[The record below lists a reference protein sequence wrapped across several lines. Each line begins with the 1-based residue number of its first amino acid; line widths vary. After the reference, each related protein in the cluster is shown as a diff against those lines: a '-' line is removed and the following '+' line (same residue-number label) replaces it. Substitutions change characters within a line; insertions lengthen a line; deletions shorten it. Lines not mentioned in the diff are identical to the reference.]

1 MKLAP
6 YNTEAM
12 TIYSMTG
19 FGVANAATPS
29 GMASVEI
36 RSVNS
41 RFSEFSARL
50 PDECKGFEQAMRDLI
65 SPRLPR
71 GKIELKIALSRLE
84 TGRDGPSLQ
93 PDRLAEVLDLTKR
106 VRQEAGELVSP
117 WSMADLLRWPGVLG
131 NEGMDPVAFEAAM
144 LALATRALEAL
155 ETARARE
162 GAKLAASIEGRLAN
176 IKDLAATAG
185 PLVPAVLEQIRD
197 KTRQR
202 LREAFADLAPASV
215 EALIEDRIRQEAH
228 VASVRFDIAEELDR
242 IAAHVCEMTRILAEN
257 RGQPV
262 GKRLDFLTQ
271 ELHREANTLG
281 SKSPSLALT
290 QLAIEM
296 KLAIEQIR
304 EQVQN
309 LQ

>member
-50 PDECKGFEQAMRDLI
+50 PEECKGFEQAMRDLI

-71 GKIELKIALSRLE
+71 GKIELRIELSRLE
-84 TGRDGPSLQ
+84 TGRDGPSLR
-93 PDRLAEVLDLTKR
+93 PDRLAEVLDLTER

-202 LREAFADLAPASV
+202 LREAFADLAPASG

-228 VASVRFDIAEELDR
+228 AASVRFDIAEELDR
-242 IAAHVCEMTRILAEN
+242 IAAHVCEMTRILTDN

>member
-1 MKLAP
+1 
-6 YNTEAM
+6 M

-19 FGVANAATPS
+19 FGVANAATQL
-29 GMASVEI
+29 GLASVEI
-36 RSVNS
+36 RSVNN
-41 RFSEFSARL
+41 RFFEFSARL
-50 PDECKGFEQAMRDLI
+50 PEECKGFEQAMRDLI

-71 GKIELKIALSRLE
+71 GKIELRVQLSRLE
-84 TGRDGPSLQ
+84 TGPDGPSLQ
-93 PDRLAEVLDLTKR
+93 LDKLSEVLGLTER

-131 NEGMDPVAFEAAM
+131 NQGTDPVAFEAAM
-144 LALATRALEAL
+144 LALATGALEAL

-162 GAKLAASIEGRLAN
+162 GAALAASIEGRLAN
-176 IKDLAATAG
+176 IRVLAAAAA
-185 PLVPAVLEQIRD
+185 PLVPAALDQIRD

-202 LREAFADLAPASV
+202 LREAFADLAPASGDT
-215 EALIEDRIRQEAH
+215 LIEDRIRQEAH
-228 VASVRFDIAEELDR
+228 AASIRFDIAEELDR
-242 IAAHVCEMTRILAEN
+242 IGAHVGEMTRILAES

-290 QLAIEM
+290 QVAIEM